1 MMKQDFLV
9 IENSHI
15 CPTRPLPLLYLSVSD
30 FQFSSA
36 GDRWLRACGA
46 YLRKLNI

>member
-15 CPTRPLPLLYLSVSD
+15 CPTRPELN
-30 FQFSSA
+30 
-36 GDRWLRACGA
+36 DRRYKDQKLTEAARPERAEA
-46 YLRKLNI
+46 LMSKAFVLTP